1 MKEQKPEILYS
12 DPVKEIMGNPPGKF
26 VRWGTTLLFSVFLL
40 FIIFAWIIRYPDT
53 IPSPVEITTVN
64 PPVQMV
70 SKITGLIDSLYVK
83 NQDEV
88 TAGQLLTL
96 METTASIAEVE
107 KLKQIIDTVKKTEYL
122 LPESLPA
129 FSELGDIQSY
139 WASFLKSLSDY
150 TNYVNNDFYGN
161 KIASVAEEIKGLEE
175 YIARIKEKER
185 LYTEN
190 RRLGVNQFLRDS
202 MLYVKGVY
210 SDSELEKAQQ
220 SLNNIN
226 IELQDVRL
234 DHAAKSIELARQKQL
249 LQSWTITR
257 NEEREKRYSVL
268 NESLL
273 NLKAQIQHW
282 EYTFLLISP
291 VGGVVAFT
299 KFWSK
304 NQLVMK
310 DEPVLSIVPLETGD
324 FIGRINL
331 NMQRSGKVD
340 TGQLVNIKLSS
351 YPYLEYG
358 MVRGIVI
365 SKSLVPTGDS
375 YIIEISL
382 PSGLTTLYDNKLD
395 FAQNMQGTA
404 EIITKDIR
412 LLQKI
417 VNPFRYLISK
427 NKR

>member
-1 MKEQKPEILYS
+1 MKDQKPEILYS

-26 VRWGTTLLFSVFLL
+26 MRWGTTILFIVFLL

-70 SKITGLIDSLYVK
+70 SKITGRIDCLYVK
-83 NQDEV
+83 NKDEV

-107 KLKQIIDTVKKTEYL
+107 KLKQIIDTVKKPESL

-129 FSELGDIQSY
+129 FSDLGDIQSY

-150 TNYVNNDFYGN
+150 TNYVINDFYGN

-190 RRLGVNQFLRDS
+190 LRLGVNQFLRDS
-202 MLYVKGVY
+202 LLYVNGVY
-210 SDSELEKAQQ
+210 SESELEKAQQ

-249 LQSWTITR
+249 LQSYTITR
-257 NEEREKRYSVL
+257 NEEREKLYSVL
-268 NESLL
+268 NQSLL
-273 NLKAQIQHW
+273 NLKAQIQLW

-291 VGGVVAFT
+291 VGGVVTFT
-299 KFWSK
+299 KYWSK
-304 NQLVMK
+304 NQSVMK

-331 NMQRSGKVD
+331 KMQRSGKVD

-382 PSGLTTLYDNKLD
+382 PSGLTTLYDKKLD
-395 FAQNMQGTA
+395 FTQNMQGTA

>member
-1 MKEQKPEILYS
+1 MKDQKPEILYS

-26 VRWGTTLLFSVFLL
+26 LRWGTTILFIVFLL

-70 SKITGLIDSLYVK
+70 SKITGRIDSLYVK
-83 NQDEV
+83 NKDEV

-107 KLKQIIDTVKKTEYL
+107 KLKQIIDTVKKPESL

-150 TNYVNNDFYGN
+150 TNYVINDFYGN
-161 KIASVAEEIKGLEE
+161 KIASVTEEIKGLEE
-175 YIARIKEKER
+175 YIARVKEKER

-190 RRLGVNQFLRDS
+190 RRLGLNQFLRDS
-202 MLYVKGVY
+202 LLYVNGVY
-210 SDSELEKAQQ
+210 SESELEKAQQ

-249 LQSWTITR
+249 LQSYTITR
-257 NEEREKRYSVL
+257 NEEREKLYSVL
-268 NESLL
+268 NQCLL
-273 NLKAQIQHW
+273 NLKAQIQLW

-291 VGGVVAFT
+291 VGGVVTFT
-299 KFWSK
+299 KYWSK
-304 NQLVMK
+304 NQSVMK

-324 FIGRINL
+324 FIGRITL
-331 NMQRSGKVD
+331 KMQRSGKVD

-358 MVRGIVI
+358 MIRGIVI

-382 PSGLTTLYDNKLD
+382 PSGLTTLYDIPLN
-395 FAQNMQGTA
+395 FTQNMQGTA

>member
-291 VGGVVAFT
+291 VVGVVTFT

>member
-331 NMQRSGKVD
+331 KMQRSGKVD

>member
-1 MKEQKPEILYS
+1 MKDQKPEILYS

-26 VRWGTTLLFSVFLL
+26 MRWGTTILFIVFLL

-70 SKITGLIDSLYVK
+70 SKITGRIDCLYVK
-83 NQDEV
+83 NKDEV

-107 KLKQIIDTVKKTEYL
+107 KLKQIIDTVKKPESL

-129 FSELGDIQSY
+129 FSDLGDIQSY

-150 TNYVNNDFYGN
+150 TNYVINDFYGN

-175 YIARIKEKER
+175 YIARVKEKER

-190 RRLGVNQFLRDS
+190 LRLGVNQFLRDS
-202 MLYVKGVY
+202 LLYVNGVY
-210 SDSELEKAQQ
+210 SESELEKAQQ

-249 LQSWTITR
+249 LQSYTITR
-257 NEEREKRYSVL
+257 NEEREKLYSVL
-268 NESLL
+268 NQSLL
-273 NLKAQIQHW
+273 NLKAQIQLW

-291 VGGVVAFT
+291 VGGVVTFT
-299 KFWSK
+299 KYWSK
-304 NQLVMK
+304 NQSVMK

-331 NMQRSGKVD
+331 KMQRSGKVD

-382 PSGLTTLYDNKLD
+382 PSGLTTLYDKKLD
-395 FAQNMQGTA
+395 FTQNMQGTA

>member
-291 VGGVVAFT
+291 VGGVVTFT